1 MPYWEHSRNSNG
13 HVRKPNHGGVSTGV
27 NLKVPTPVKHRTD
40 RGHPL
45 PSHNKRASKLL
56 WENDT
61 NDQTFEN
68 LPARRSCYSTSYTK
82 KDTHFP
88 LTEGFCLR
96 YCVCPKVAIK
106 SESELACLFRFT
118 MDTPVT
124 MSLKSR
130 WDTQTWWEMLFS
142 RSENGQEAVHVNW
155 KLLWVSK

>member
-1 MPYWEHSRNSNG
+1 MFESQTMVGYLLELILRSQLRSNIE
-13 HVRKPNHGGVSTGV
+13 
-27 NLKVPTPVKHRTD
+27 PTEILR
-40 RGHPL
+40 HPL
-45 PSHNKRASKLL
+45 PRHNKRASKLL

-106 SESELACLFRFT
+106 SESELACLFGFT